1 MRKPGIKREEE
12 RSLIL
17 QVLYAS
23 EFNSEPWRTLLGR
36 ISETQELQITPFV
49 KQIIGLS
56 YEHCDMINEEIKLKL
71 ENWDYSRVAIIDKII
86 LRMALVE
93 ILFCEDIPPE
103 VTMNEAIELGKK
115 FSTEQSNRFING
127 IIDAVY
133 KKWKK
138 EGRIVKSGRGLNS
151 RIME

>member
-1 MRKPGIKREEE
+1 
-12 RSLIL
+12 
-17 QVLYAS
+17 
-23 EFNSEPWRTLLGR
+23 
-36 ISETQELQITPFV
+36 
-49 KQIIGLS
+49 
-56 YEHCDMINEEIKLKL
+56 MINEEIKLKL